1 MLVAEKIKS
10 ITYVKGHMPELIDQ
24 LAVDRTPL
32 VVTQNGDATAVI
44 QDIRSFEETQEA
56 MALLRILAIGA
67 DHIQAGRTKPLD
79 EVLDSLEAALDEAR

>member
-44 QDIRSFEETQEA
+44 QDIRSFEETQET

-67 DHIQAGRTKPLD
+67 EHIKAGRTKPLD
-79 EVLDSLEAALDEAR
+79 EVLDNLEAALDEAR